1 MDGDVN
7 VLIPTLSTLAIFIGA
22 SLVLLLTPGPAVVYI
37 VARGVSQGWRAG
49 VTSAL
54 AVGGG
59 NFVHAL
65 AATAGLSALLVAS
78 AEAFTIVKWAGAAY
92 LVWIGLRTLLGSDTK
107 SEAPAPAPPIQPL
120 SRIARQG
127 FVVAV
132 LNPKTAIF
140 FLAFVP
146 QFVNPSHGP
155 VAWQFLILGT
165 LFAILGIVTDSA
177 YGVLAGALQGLVTQR
192 RAAQRPARLVTGT
205 LYLGLGVS
213 AALAEPPR

>member
-1 MDGDVN
+1 MDGDVSE
-7 VLIPTLSTLAIFIGA
+7 LIPTLSTLAIFIGA

-37 VARGVSQGWRAG
+37 AARGIGQGWRAG

-54 AVGGG
+54 AVGVGK
-59 NFVHAL
+59 FVHAL

-92 LVWIGLRTLLGSDTK
+92 LAWIGVRTLLGSDTK
-107 SEAPAPAPPIQPL
+107 SEEAPPPIQPL

-165 LFAILGIVTDSA
+165 LFAILGILTDSA
-177 YGVLAGALQGLVTQR
+177 YGVLTGALQGLVTQR

>member
-1 MDGDVN
+1 MDGDVSA
-7 VLIPTLSTLAIFIGA
+7 LIPTLSTLAIFIGA

-78 AEAFTIVKWAGAAY
+78 AEAFTIVNWAGAAY
-92 LVWIGLRTLLGSDTK
+92 LVWIGVRTLLGSDTK
-107 SEAPAPAPPIQPL
+107 SEEAPPPQPL

-213 AALAEPPR
+213 AAMAEPPR

>member
-1 MDGDVN
+1 MDGDVSA
-7 VLIPTLSTLAIFIGA
+7 LIPTLSTLAIFIGA

-92 LVWIGLRTLLGSDTK
+92 LVWIGVRTLLGSDTK
-107 SEAPAPAPPIQPL
+107 SEAPAPPIQPL

-192 RAAQRPARLVTGT
+192 RAAQRPARLATGT

>member
-1 MDGDVN
+1 MG
-7 VLIPTLSTLAIFIGA
+7 
-22 SLVLLLTPGPAVVYI
+22 YI
-37 VARGVSQGWRAG
+37 VARDVSQGWRAG

-92 LVWIGLRTLLGSDTK
+92 LVWIGVRTLLGSDTK
-107 SEAPAPAPPIQPL
+107 SEAPAPPIQPL

-177 YGVLAGALQGLVTQR
+177 YGVLAVALLGLVTQR
-192 RAAQRPARLVTGT
+192 RDAQRPARLVTGT

>member
-165 LFAILGIVTDSA
+165 LFAILGIVTDNA

>member
-1 MDGDVN
+1 MDGDVSA
-7 VLIPTLSTLAIFIGA
+7 LIPTLSTLAIFIGA

-92 LVWIGLRTLLGSDTK
+92 LVWIGVRTLLGSDTK
-107 SEAPAPAPPIQPL
+107 SEEAPPPQPL

>member
-1 MDGDVN
+1 M
-7 VLIPTLSTLAIFIGA
+7 
-22 SLVLLLTPGPAVVYI
+22 
-37 VARGVSQGWRAG
+37 
-49 VTSAL
+49 
-54 AVGGG
+54 
-59 NFVHAL
+59 
-65 AATAGLSALLVAS
+65 
-78 AEAFTIVKWAGAAY
+78 
-92 LVWIGLRTLLGSDTK
+92 
-107 SEAPAPAPPIQPL
+107 
-120 SRIARQG
+120 
-127 FVVAV
+127 VAV

-165 LFAILGIVTDSA
+165 LFAILGILTDSA
-177 YGVLAGALQGLVTQR
+177 YGVLTGALQGLVTQRRAAQR

>member
-92 LVWIGLRTLLGSDTK
+92 LVWIGVRTLLGGDKK
-107 SEAPAPAPPIQPL
+107 SEAPAPPIQPL

>member
-1 MDGDVN
+1 MDGDVSA
-7 VLIPTLSTLAIFIGA
+7 LIPTLSTLAIFIGA

-92 LVWIGLRTLLGSDTK
+92 VVWIGVRTLLGSDTK
-107 SEAPAPAPPIQPL
+107 SEEAPPPQPL

>member
-1 MDGDVN
+1 MI
-7 VLIPTLSTLAIFIGA
+7 LLFPPLPILAIFIGA

-37 VARGVSQGWRAG
+37 VVRGISQGWRAG
-49 VTSAL
+49 VTSALAVAL

-65 AATAGLSALLVAS
+65 AATGGLSVLSVAP

-92 LVWIGLRTLLGSDTK
+92 LVWIGVRTLGGSDTK
-107 SEAPAPAPPIQPL
+107 ADQPASPVQPL

-127 FVVAV
+127 YVVAV
-132 LNPKTAIF
+132 LKPKTAIF

-146 QFVNPSHGP
+146 QFVDPSHGS
-155 VAWQFLILGT
+155 VAWHFLILGT

-177 YGVLAGALQGLVTQR
+177 YGVLAGALRGLVTQR
-192 RAAQRPARLVTGT
+192 RAARRPAWLATGT
-205 LYLGLGVS
+205 LYVGLGLSG
-213 AALAEPPR
+213 ALAEPPR

>member
-1 MDGDVN
+1 MDGDVSA
-7 VLIPTLSTLAIFIGA
+7 LIPTLSTLAIFIGA

-92 LVWIGLRTLLGSDTK
+92 LVWIGVRTLLGSDTK
-107 SEAPAPAPPIQPL
+107 SEEAPPPQPL

-213 AALAEPPR
+213 AAMAEPPR

>member
-1 MDGDVN
+1 MDGDVSA
-7 VLIPTLSTLAIFIGA
+7 LIPTLSTLAIFIGA

-92 LVWIGLRTLLGSDTK
+92 LVWIGVRTLLGSDTK
-107 SEAPAPAPPIQPL
+107 SEEAPPPQPL

-165 LFAILGIVTDSA
+165 LFAILGIVTDNA

>member
-92 LVWIGLRTLLGSDTK
+92 LVWIGVRTLLGSDTK
-107 SEAPAPAPPIQPL
+107 SEEAPPPQPL

>member
-37 VARGVSQGWRAG
+37 AARGVSQGWRAG

-59 NFVHAL
+59 NFVHTL

-92 LVWIGLRTLLGSDTK
+92 LVWIGVRTLLGSDTK
-107 SEAPAPAPPIQPL
+107 SEEAPPPQPL

>member
-1 MDGDVN
+1 MR
-7 VLIPTLSTLAIFIGA
+7 
-22 SLVLLLTPGPAVVYI
+22 LLTPGPAVGYI
-37 VARGVSQGWRAG
+37 VARDVSQGWRAG

-78 AEAFTIVKWAGAAY
+78 AQAFTVVKWAGAAY
-92 LVWIGLRTLLGSDTK
+92 LVWIGVRTLVGSDTK
-107 SEAPAPAPPIQPL
+107 ADQPAPPIQPL

-132 LNPKTAIF
+132 LNPKTTIF

-155 VAWQFLILGT
+155 VAWQFLMLGT
-165 LFAILGIVTDSA
+165 LFPILGIVTDSA
-177 YGVLAGALQGLVTQR
+177 YYVLASALQGLVTQR

-205 LYLGLGVS
+205 LHLGLGAS
-213 AALAEPPR
+213 AALAEPPQ